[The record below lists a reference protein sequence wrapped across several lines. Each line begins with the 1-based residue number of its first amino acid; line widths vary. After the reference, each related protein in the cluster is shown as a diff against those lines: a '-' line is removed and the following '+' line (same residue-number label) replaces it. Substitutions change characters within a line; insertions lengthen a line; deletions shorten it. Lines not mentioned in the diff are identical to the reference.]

1 MQQVYVDIYHKVLN
15 AVMTNQFIAIGL
27 CTIFIMVVY
36 ALIAQYGRTSIINY
50 RIKNNAIE
58 MVLFNIIPV
67 RIVFIKDIVE
77 IKKVSLPGQW
87 AQGIKFFDDRVII
100 LKKGYLFRNLF
111 IFPLNSDEFVR
122 QVQEEIKTP
131 GSIQSQADRG
141 EIPQEEKN
149 HWLAPLILFIGLL
162 VAVTL
167 VMVYWYGYSLY
178 DTFTVAKPGIK
189 LPPHTYAVGKRPL
202 GIAIDKSGNVWVTNY
217 NSNTVTKLSSTG
229 VALGTYKTGENPV
242 GIAIDAS
249 GNVWVANNGSNSVTK
264 LGPSGFIMGTYPAG
278 KEPYGIAMD
287 SSGNL
292 WVTNRK
298 NLSVTKLTSS
308 GFKTGTYS
316 IDNGWR
322 SVLNGI
328 VLDKDGNAWV
338 TEQLNSLVLEV
349 SPTGTHIGTYPVSR
363 WPYGLA
369 IDPSGNVWI
378 ACDTSV
384 TELSSNGSNLGTYEA
399 RRLITGPMSVAVDA
413 SGYVWVSNIMKNN
426 VIKFNP
432 DGSIAKIYSIGGYH
446 EGIAIDKSGNVW
458 VTNVNGDSVSE
469 LVGVTK
475 GPQYWPYKG
484 PVFPGGGNF

>member
-1 MQQVYVDIYHKVLN
+1 
-15 AVMTNQFIAIGL
+15 MTNPFIAIGL
-27 CTIFIMVVY
+27 FSIFIMVAY
-36 ALIAQYGRTSIINY
+36 ALIVQYGRPFIVNY

-58 MVLFNIIPV
+58 MVLFDIIPLRV
-67 RIVFIKDIVE
+67 VFIKDIIE

-87 AQGIKFFDDRVII
+87 AHGIKLFDDGVII
-100 LKKGYLFRNLF
+100 WKKGFLHRKIF
-111 IFPLNSDEFVR
+111 ILPINSDEFVR
-122 QVQEEIKTP
+122 QVQEEINSP
-131 GSIQSQADRG
+131 GAIHREAYRG
-141 EIPQEEKN
+141 EIPKEEKN
-149 HWLAPLILFIGLL
+149 HWLAPLMLFRGLL
-162 VAVTL
+162 VVVTL
-167 VMVYWYGYSLY
+167 VTVYWYGYSLY
-178 DTFTVAKPGIK
+178 DTATVAKPGVK
-189 LPPHTYAVGKRPL
+189 LPPFTYAVGKRPL
-202 GIAIDKSGNVWVTNY
+202 GIAIDESGNIWVTNY
-217 NSNTVTKLSSTG
+217 NSNTVTKLSPIG
-229 VALGTYKTGENPV
+229 IALGTYKTGKNPV

-264 LGPSGFIMGTYPAG
+264 LGPLGFIMGTYPAG

-287 SSGNL
+287 ASENL

-298 NLSVTKLTSS
+298 NLSITKLTSS
-308 GFKTGTYS
+308 GFKIGTYS

-338 TEQLNSLVLEV
+338 TEQLNSLVIEV

-384 TELSSNGSNLGTYEA
+384 TELSSDGSNLGTYAA

-413 SGYVWVSNIMKNN
+413 SGYVWVSNISKNN
-426 VIKFNP
+426 VIKFNL

-458 VTNVNGDSVSE
+458 VTNVNGDSVSV
-469 LVGVTK
+469 LIGVAK
-475 GPQYWPYKG
+475 GPQYFPYTG
-484 PVFPGGGNF
+484 PQFPGGGNF